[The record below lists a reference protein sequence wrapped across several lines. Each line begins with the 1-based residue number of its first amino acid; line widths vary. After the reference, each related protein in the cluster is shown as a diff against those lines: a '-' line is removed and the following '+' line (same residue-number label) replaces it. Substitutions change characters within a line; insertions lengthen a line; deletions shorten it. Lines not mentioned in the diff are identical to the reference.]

1 MLIRHFLFKI
11 FSKLRNLLIQE
22 TYFATEE
29 KLILEIMQLFEYFL
43 LLFKLYVIRN
53 ILVLAKGKGILLLA
67 YTTDMTLATLL
78 HWGIY
83 YAWYL
88 SSEWHSHRF
97 ILVFLLIMLSTRM
110 RKREEKKICIC
121 VPTHS
126 CTIVKRFLS
135 SLLLQTWSKRMNV
148 V

>member
-78 HWGIY
+78 H
-83 YAWYL
+83 
-88 SSEWHSHRF
+88 
-97 ILVFLLIMLSTRM
+97 
-110 RKREEKKICIC
+110 
-121 VPTHS
+121 
-126 CTIVKRFLS
+126 
-135 SLLLQTWSKRMNV
+135 
-148 V
+148 